1 MQVLKPKAVG
11 RRFGW
16 LATVGRGRG
25 AAGHAEALERLLAP
39 VLDDAYVLVLAPQIP
54 GVDHGLHGLLVGPGG
69 VRALLVRNWHGQFRQ
84 RGRLWEFNAR
94 GRRGWVACRTDPTR
108 DAKRIVDQVGT
119 WMKEALGTQFPIE
132 ATIAFPDRR
141 SQVELLDNPV
151 TEVVTLD
158 NAPWWANRLTRIRRL
173 DGRSAG
179 RLLEA
184 LGV

>member
-1 MQVLKPKAVG
+1 MQVLKPGSRAG
-11 RRFGW
+11 RLGW
-16 LATVGRGRG
+16 LGSLRPGRGG
-25 AAGHAEALERLLAP
+25 VGDSEALERLLAP
-39 VLDDAYVLVLAPQIP
+39 VLDDSYVLVLAPRIP

-69 VRALLVRNWHGQFRQ
+69 VRALLVRRWHGQFRQ

-108 DAKRIVDQVGT
+108 DAKRMVDQVGR
-119 WMKEALGTQFPIE
+119 WMTEALGTRLPVE

-141 SQVELLDNPV
+141 SQIELLDNPV
-151 TEVVTLD
+151 TEVVSLD
-158 NAPWWANRLTRIRRL
+158 NAPWWANRLTRVRRL